1 MRLDRKNVIVTGA
14 ASGISRAIAL
24 MAASY
29 GANIGAADLNE
40 EGLKTV
46 KSEIEKMGR
55 KCVAVKTD
63 VTDFASVTNMV
74 AKVKEGLGGKCDV
87 LVNGV
92 GWDIIEPF
100 WKNSIEYWDKIIAIN
115 YKSVVYCSRAVL
127 DDMMEA
133 KDGRIISISSDA
145 GRGGSGG
152 ETVYAGAK
160 GGVIAFTK
168 SLAREVARYNILVN
182 CVCPG
187 PTDTPLFAGQPE
199 KMRIALI
206 NAIPLK
212 RLAKPEEVAG
222 PVILFAS
229 DLGSFITAQVISVS
243 GGLTFYG

>member
-1 MRLDRKNVIVTGA
+1 MRLDGKNVIVTGA
-14 ASGISRAIAL
+14 ASGIARAIAL

-29 GANIGAADLNE
+29 GANVGAADLNE
-40 EGLKTV
+40 AGLQTV
-46 KSEIEKMGR
+46 KAEIEALGR

-63 VTDFASVTNMV
+63 VTSFTSVTNMV
-74 AKVKEGLGGKCDV
+74 AEVKAGLGKIDV
-87 LVNGV
+87 LVNAV

-100 WKNSIEYWDKIIAIN
+100 WKNPIEYWDKVIAIN
-115 YKSVVYCSRAVL
+115 YTSVVYCSRAVL
-127 DDMMEA
+127 DDMMEN
-133 KDGRIISISSDA
+133 KDGRIINISSDA

-199 KMRIALI
+199 KIQAALI

-222 PVILFAS
+222 PVIMFAS
-229 DLGSFITAQVISVS
+229 ELGSFMTAQIISVS